1 MFIYE
6 EGRNELRLERC
17 DATGAITMSFPASPL
32 VSVDAKEAL
41 RRFGLVREAFG
52 DSCTS
57 ESSFPVYENSI
68 GDTFIYITETLVSS
82 GQEIY
87 FDSRRKI
94 DYEGKKSRGEEVW

>member
-1 MFIYE
+1 MNCVS
-6 EGRNELRLERC
+6 RDVTQL
-17 DATGAITMSFPASPL
+17 GAITMSFPASPL

-82 GQEIY
+82 VDEIY
-87 FDSRRKI
+87 FDSKKKNRLARV
-94 DYEGKKSRGEEVW
+94 KKSGEEVW